1 MKISEIDIFDIN
13 IVYKMQHEQPP
24 KREQPL
30 AVIIADRI
38 KKTAS
43 LFSVNK
49 KEVKV
54 KSKSDVLFFGASGNN
69 QRSFKTVLEN
79 IETFSYTSLKDDN
92 DYPFI
97 KSIYLSIPYIG
108 SLIKQYRKTNYENK
122 KLIKTYPLQYLFV
135 YGKLRLA
142 LKIISDFKPKLLVLA
157 NDHSPMN
164 RCLLRA
170 AQNNKV
176 KTLYLQ
182 HASVTTKFPDL
193 EFDYSFLDGLESFE
207 KYGCKS
213 KVNSKVLLIGAS
225 RMDSFYINRTPGN
238 KNKIGISINQF
249 DSFDKVKELCE
260 SLKQMPYSIIVRPHP
275 NMINWNRE
283 WFEANGIEYSDSST
297 IAPSEYLRQLRIQV
311 SNICGIHLDAAIM
324 RIPSIQYQLSKYIVE
339 DQYDYFK
346 NGLVIRAANI
356 SILKRY
362 IENPHELLPN
372 NTVIQY
378 YMASFETK
386 REGFVGK
393 FIAEYIDV
401 ILDNNKS
408 EELFE
413 VENEVKVYT
422 F

>member
-1 MKISEIDIFDIN
+1 M
-13 IVYKMQHEQPP
+13 
-24 KREQPL
+24 
-30 AVIIADRI
+30 
-38 KKTAS
+38 
-43 LFSVNK
+43 
-49 KEVKV
+49 
-54 KSKSDVLFFGASGNN
+54 LFFGASSNN
-69 QRSFKTVLEN
+69 QRSFKTVFEN
-79 IETFSYTSLKDDN
+79 IESFSYTSLKNDN

-97 KSIYLSIPYIG
+97 KSIYLSIPYIF
-108 SLIKQYRKTNYENK
+108 SLINQYRKANFKNK
-122 KLIKTYPLQYLFV
+122 NLIKTYPLQHLFV
-135 YGKLRLA
+135 YGKFKLA
-142 LKIISDFKPKLLVLA
+142 LKIINDFKPRLLVLA

-170 AQNNKV
+170 AQNNNI

-213 KVNSKVLLIGAS
+213 KVNSKVLLVGTS

-249 DSFDKVKELCE
+249 DSFDKVKKLCE

-275 NMINWNRE
+275 NMINWNKE
-283 WFEANGIEYSDSST
+283 WFKANGIEYSDSSI
-297 IAPSEYLRQLRIQV
+297 IAPNLYLKQLRVQI

-324 RIPSIQYQLSKYIVE
+324 RTPSIQYQLSEYIVE
-339 DQYDYFK
+339 DQYDYLK
-346 NGLVIRAANI
+346 NGLVKRAENS

-372 NTVIQY
+372 NSVIQY
-378 YMASFETK
+378 YIASFGTK

-401 ILDNNKS
+401 ILDINKN

-413 VENEVKVYT
+413 GSIQ
-422 F
+422 